1 MSKRQYRWP
10 LGLLAL
16 TLVVLSAGLG
26 LRDPWPAD
34 EPRFALIARDMVI
47 SGDWL
52 IPRIAGALY
61 PDKPPLFFWLIAA
74 FYKLTGSLRIAFLLP
89 SIAAGVGVIWLVMD
103 LGRRLWHPSA
113 GLWAGAILLGTV
125 QFTTQMK
132 AAQIDGVLCFL
143 TTLAI
148 YGLCRHLLLGP
159 AWGWY
164 TAGGVAAGVGVMT
177 KGVGF
182 LPLLILLPY
191 AWARCHQY
199 SVPRIDWCDLRWL
212 LAPLSMLIVVAS
224 WLVPMWWVTTSS
236 ADPELIAYR
245 DNILLRQTIERYA
258 TPWGHIK
265 PPWYF
270 LTNAIPLLW
279 QPLVLFLPWL
289 WREWRRC
296 LSIKDGRILLL
307 GGWVILIL
315 VFFSLSAGKR
325 SLYIFPAL
333 PVLALLAAPYAA
345 EILRHEVPRRTLLAF
360 AVLVCLGI
368 AIASAYLLTRS
379 PIEGSRLSP
388 LSGIRLETL
397 VLMLLVSGA
406 GAVLLMRIGVRH
418 TTYMYLPVVA
428 VLWVTGALAL
438 YPDLN
443 PARSGRLV
451 TEAVLARLPANSEVG
466 FVGWKEQFALQWP
479 TEFTHFGY
487 RVVDPGEELR
497 QAIDWLR
504 VGARRHLLVPDGAT
518 GACVRDEPQDIVA
531 FAHRTTWRLV
541 DKDDLLETCELPFNS
556 PGDKRHAR
564 STGDKAEAAQH
575 ATNLK
580 TDCPVECCNIGRPLC
595 L

>member
-1 MSKRQYRWP
+1 MSMRQNRWQLCL
-10 LGLLAL
+10 LGLTLMVLA
-16 TLVVLSAGLG
+16 AGLG

-34 EPRFALIARDMVI
+34 EPRFALIARDMVD

-52 IPRIAGALY
+52 IPRVAGVLY

-74 FYKLTGSLRIAFLLP
+74 VYKLTGLLRIAFLMP

-103 LGRRLWHPSA
+103 LGRRLWNPSA

-143 TTLAI
+143 TTLSF

-177 KGVGF
+177 KGVGL

-191 AWARCHQY
+191 AWARRRHY
-199 SVPRIDWCDLRWL
+199 SVPRIDWRDLRWL
-212 LAPLSMLIVVAS
+212 LAPIAMLIVVAL

-236 ADPELIAYR
+236 ADPELLAYR
-245 DNILLRQTIERYA
+245 DNILFRQTLERYA
-258 TPWGHIK
+258 SPWGHIK

-289 WREWRRC
+289 WREWRC
-296 LSIKDGRILLL
+296 GISMKDGRILLL
-307 GGWVILIL
+307 GGWVILVL

-333 PVLALLAAPYAA
+333 PVFALLAAPYAA
-345 EILRHEVPRRTLLAF
+345 KILRLEAPRRTLLAF
-360 AVLVCLGI
+360 TVFVCVGI
-368 AIASAYLLTRS
+368 AAASAYLLTRDS
-379 PIEGSRLSP
+379 IEGAKLSS
-388 LSGIRLETL
+388 LTGIRLETL
-397 VLMLLVSGA
+397 VFTLVVGGA
-406 GAVLLMRIGVRH
+406 GAVLLWRVGVRH
-418 TTYMYLPVVA
+418 VTHTYLPIVA
-428 VLWVTGALAL
+428 VLWTTGALAL
-438 YPDLN
+438 YPELN
-443 PARSGRLV
+443 LARSGRLV

-487 RVVDPGEELR
+487 RVADSDEELR
-497 QAIDWLR
+497 QAIDWLHG
-504 VGARRHLLVPDGAT
+504 GARRHLLLPSRAMD
-518 GACVRDEPQDIVA
+518 ACFRDEPQDIVA

-541 DKDDLLETCELPFNS
+541 DKDDLLETCALPSES
-556 PGDKRHAR
+556 PDAKRYVRA
-564 STGDKAEAAQH
+564 TGDKAEAAQH

-580 TDCPVECCNIGRPLC
+580 TDCQVECCEIGRPQC